1 MSLNSGILSFLT
13 LSALIATTLFGF
25 DFAARRASNRVL
37 WVLFL
42 FVPIGLTPTW
52 LASHSWGFFE
62 WGKLYTIIGTACV
75 VVWFRGSQNRR
86 YHWSGK
92 ILLYLFALNISEAI
106 LVDLQAGTPAGLING
121 FAGFVLIL
129 NLPKVGPQI
138 IVNRHVSDVLF
149 PGFNRLWIV
158 SFTVWNLTFLHN
170 HYPVI
175 FGHHLVVL
183 GVPLAIGLRNTE
195 RWLQARIWLL
205 AVDLMVLATFRS
217 RIVPFLD
224 TTHWYSP
231 RVDVWAAGLS
241 LALSVI
247 AYLSTKLTRTAEL
260 ELSDSK
266 SFRNNCESL

>member
-1 MSLNSGILSFLT
+1 M
-13 LSALIATTLFGF
+13 
-25 DFAARRASNRVL
+25 
-37 WVLFL
+37 
-42 FVPIGLTPTW
+42 
-52 LASHSWGFFE
+52 
-62 WGKLYTIIGTACV
+62 
-75 VVWFRGSQNRR
+75 VWFRGSQNRR

-129 NLPKVGPQI
+129 NLPKVGPQR
-138 IVNRHVSDVLF
+138 IVDRHVSDELF
-149 PGFNRLWIV
+149 PGFNRIWIV

-183 GVPLAIGLRNTE
+183 GVPLAIGLRYTGVGYK
-195 RWLQARIWLL
+195 RGSWLL
-205 AVDLMVLATFRS
+205 AVDPWYSLRFVQNC
-217 RIVPFLD
+217 PFLD
-224 TTHWYSP
+224 TTHWYNS
-231 RVDVWAAGLS
+231 RVDMWAAGLS

-266 SFRNNCESL
+266 SFRNNCESQRAV

>member
-13 LSALIATTLFGF
+13 LSALIATILFGF
-25 DFAARRASNRVL
+25 DFAARRASNRIL
-37 WVLFL
+37 WGLFL

-75 VVWFRGSQNRR
+75 LVWFRGSQNWRD
-86 YHWSGK
+86 HWSGK
-92 ILLYLFALNISEAI
+92 TLLYLFGLNIFEAI
-106 LVDLQAGTPAGLING
+106 LVDLQSGNPAGLVNG

-129 NLPKVGPQI
+129 NLPKSGPRTI
-138 IVNRHVSDVLF
+138 ANRHVSDVLF
-149 PGFNRLWIV
+149 PGFNRVWIV

-183 GVPLAIGLRNTE
+183 GVPLAIGLLNTE

-224 TTHWYSP
+224 TTHWYNS
-231 RVDVWAAGLS
+231 RVDIGAAGLS
-241 LALSVI
+241 FALSVI
-247 AYLSTKLTRTAEL
+247 AYLSTKLTRTAGV
-260 ELSDSK
+260 
-266 SFRNNCESL
+266 